1 MNCQR
6 RAFTLIELLVVIAI
20 IAILAAILFPVFAQA
35 RERARAIVCI
45 SNENQLGLAMMMYT
59 QDYDETYPPK
69 RVAEIGGVY
78 VWWTAKM
85 TSWKDAIY
93 PYIKNSGRP
102 YNNGQPYKDH
112 GDTGVFSCPD
122 NAAQWSSIVDWGFA
136 GTGYPG
142 DETTRFPRGY
152 AVNNWIGE
160 NELGVNSVFWP
171 APGDNSGSG
180 QMAILSTPAN
190 DILIAETRGALVDM
204 EPEYL
209 GYHSTADGAFVGNA
223 SDSAVVGHSHMANV
237 LFADGHAKAEPPA
250 ATITGDMW
258 DCMQARGQAEQN
270 AILQAISG
278 VPEWQN

>member
-1 MNCQR
+1 MNTKHR
-6 RAFTLIELLVVIAI
+6 GFTLIELLVVIAI

-35 RERARAIVCI
+35 REKARAIVCI
-45 SNENQLGLAMMMYT
+45 SNEQQIGLATMMYT
-59 QDYDETYPPK
+59 QDYDECMPPK
-69 RVAEIGGVY
+69 RVAEMGGVY

-152 AVNNWIGE
+152 AVNNALGE
-160 NELGVNSVFWP
+160 NELGANAEFWP

-180 QMAILSTPAN
+180 NIAILSTPAN
-190 DILIAETRGALVDM
+190 DVMIGETRGALVDM
-204 EPEYL
+204 DPDYL
-209 GYHSTADGAFVGNA
+209 GYESTADGAFVGGA
-223 SDSAVVGHSHMANV
+223 PDSAVVGHSRMANL
-237 LFADGHAKAEPPA
+237 LFADGHAKA
-250 ATITGDMW
+250 M
-258 DCMQARGQAEQN
+258 
-270 AILQAISG
+270 
-278 VPEWQN
+278 